1 MEPINIRFKELRE
14 HLNISQKTLGEA
26 LGLSNSGISNIENGI
41 RNVTDKHIK
50 LLCVTFNVNEEWL
63 RNGTG
68 EMLVQSDNT
77 IFSEVAAQYHLED
90 MEKEILRIFLE
101 LDANQRAAV
110 KDFAFSLVD
119 AVLNTPSLQSEY
131 FSRTG
136 CSVPIAAMGGGVR
149 TIGRKQFDD
158 DLISHPD
165 SDNDDLKG

>member
-1 MEPINIRFKELRE
+1 MNMRIKKIRKALDLTQQEFASRIGTTANVLTNYETGRRNPSKSVINNICKEFR
-14 HLNISQKTLGEA
+14 
-26 LGLSNSGISNIENGI
+26 
-41 RNVTDKHIK
+41 
-50 LLCVTFNVNEEWL
+50 VNEEWF
-63 RNGTG
+63 RTGTG
-68 EMLVQSDNT
+68 EMFVQNDDT
-77 IFSEVAAQYHLED
+77 IVSEVTAQYHLED

-131 FSRTG
+131 FSRTDG
-136 CSVPIAAMGGGVR
+136 SVPIAAMGGGVR

>member
-1 MEPINIRFKELRE
+1 MEINGRIKEIRT
-14 HLNISQKTLGEA
+14 S
-26 LGLSNSGISNIENGI
+26 LGLTQAEFGNHIGLKQNTVGQIENAQRG
-41 RNVTDKHIK
+41 VTDRTI
-50 LLCVTFNVNEEWL
+50 LLICEKYSVREDWL

-68 EMLVQSDNT
+68 EMFVQSDNT
-77 IFSEVAAQYHLED
+77 IVSEVAALYHLED

-131 FSRTG
+131 FSRTDG
-136 CSVPIAAMGGGVR
+136 SVPIAAMGGGVR
-149 TIGRKQFDD
+149 TIDRKQFDD